1 MIHRAL
7 KKIKVSAYMGFSWGI
22 TIDDIRGK
30 LFSTEWQPLLELKR
44 LELFFVIYRCSLFFV
59 TFYFRSLLNLR
70 RIIDKINPEKQL
82 YPLQRQKS
90 ESHSRLNFPLN
101 MTVDIFQYSGSE
113 LLKKNTQNSICS

>member
-1 MIHRAL
+1 
-7 KKIKVSAYMGFSWGI
+7 MGFSWGI

-70 RIIDKINPEKQL
+70 RIIDKINPEKKII
-82 YPLQRQKS
+82 PPTKAEIG
-90 ESHSRLNFPLN
+90 ESFK
-101 MTVDIFQYSGSE
+101 VE
-113 LLKKNTQNSICS
+113 LPAKYDS